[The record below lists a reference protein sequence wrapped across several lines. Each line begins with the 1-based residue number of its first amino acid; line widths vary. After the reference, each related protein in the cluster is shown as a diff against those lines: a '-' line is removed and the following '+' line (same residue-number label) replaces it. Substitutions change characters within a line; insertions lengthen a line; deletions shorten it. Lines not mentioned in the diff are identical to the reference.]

1 MSSLHLVIHNKTYCS
16 LQYLAFKV
24 QVLTDY
30 FIMEDR
36 LSLKN
41 MPHENKYSALK
52 LKQTLNVYLVAPWRI
67 FKKLHI

>member
-16 LQYLAFKV
+16 LKYLAFKV
-24 QVLTDY
+24 QVLTGY

-41 MPHENKYSALK
+41 MPQQNKYSTLK
-52 LKQTLNVYLVAPWRI
+52 IKKTLNLYLVES
-67 FKKLHI
+67 